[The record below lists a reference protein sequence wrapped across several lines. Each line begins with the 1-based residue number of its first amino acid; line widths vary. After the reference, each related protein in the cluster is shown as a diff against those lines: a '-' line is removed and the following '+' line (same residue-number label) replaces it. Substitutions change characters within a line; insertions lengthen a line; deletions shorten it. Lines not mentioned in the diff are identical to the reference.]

1 MTGTN
6 DDRPKVLRDTDDEAR
21 RLARVL
27 LRSARS
33 ASLAVLE
40 PETGHPLASR
50 VLTGLDIDGAPVIL
64 VSALSVHTRAL
75 RADTR
80 SSLLAGE
87 PGKGDPLAHPRLT
100 VITMAQE
107 LQRDT
112 KEHARLRDRF
122 VRRHPKAKLY
132 VDFPDFTFF
141 RLVPQ
146 RANLNGGFGRAYVL
160 SAGDLMIRSAVRE
173 ALADRENAAIEHMNT
188 DHAEAASVYANH
200 YCGAKGNKWTIS
212 GIDAAGIDLSAG
224 DELKRVEFA
233 EELTDPA
240 QLRTVLADLL
250 HKARA
255 GKA

>member
-1 MTGTN
+1 MTASK
-6 DDRPKVLRDTDDEAR
+6 DDRLKVLRDTDDEAR
-21 RLARVL
+21 RLARTL
-27 LRSARS
+27 LRSAGS

-40 PETGHPLASR
+40 PETGHPLATR

-64 VSALSVHTRAL
+64 VSALSVHTKAL
-75 RADTR
+75 RADPR

-100 VITMAQE
+100 LIATADEVA
-107 LQRDT
+107 RDT
-112 KEHARLRDRF
+112 KEHARLRERF

-141 RLVPQ
+141 RLVPL
-146 RANLNGGFGRAYVL
+146 RANLNGGFGKAYLL
-160 SAGDLMIRSAVRE
+160 SSDDLMIRSPARE
-173 ALADRENAAIEHMNT
+173 AIADRENAAIEHMNS

-200 YCGAKGNKWTIS
+200 YCGAKGNNWS
-212 GIDAAGIDLSAG
+212 LCGIDAAGIDLAAG

-250 HKARA
+250 RNARA
-255 GKA
+255 GQA

>member
-1 MTGTN
+1 MTGPN

-21 RLARVL
+21 RLARML

-64 VSALSVHTRAL
+64 VSALSGHTRAL
-75 RADTR
+75 RANPR

-100 VITMAQE
+100 VITVAAE
-107 LQRDT
+107 LERGT

-160 SAGDLMIRSAVRE
+160 SAEDLMIRSAVRE

-188 DHAEAASVYANH
+188 DHAEAASVYASH
-200 YCGAKGNKWTIS
+200 YCGAKGNKWAIS

-224 DELKRVEFA
+224 DELKRVEFE

-255 GKA
+255 DRA

>member
-1 MTGTN
+1 MTATN

-21 RLARVL
+21 RLARML

-64 VSALSVHTRAL
+64 VSALSGHTRAL
-75 RADTR
+75 RADPR

-100 VITMAQE
+100 VITVAAE
-107 LQRDT
+107 LERGT

-160 SAGDLMIRSAVRE
+160 SAEDLMIRSAVRE

-188 DHAEAASVYANH
+188 DHAEAASVYASH
-200 YCGAKGNKWTIS
+200 YCGAKGNKWAIS

-224 DELKRVEFA
+224 DELKRVEFE

-255 GKA
+255 DRA

>member
-1 MTGTN
+1 MTATN

-21 RLARVL
+21 RLARML

-64 VSALSVHTRAL
+64 VSALSGHTRAL
-75 RADTR
+75 RADPR

-100 VITMAQE
+100 VITVAAE
-107 LQRDT
+107 VERGT

-160 SAGDLMIRSAVRE
+160 SAEDLMIRSAVRE

-188 DHAEAASVYANH
+188 DHAEAASVYASH
-200 YCGAKGNKWTIS
+200 YCGAKGNKWAIS

-224 DELKRVEFA
+224 DELKRVEFE

-255 GKA
+255 DRA

>member
-1 MTGTN
+1 MTATN

-21 RLARVL
+21 RLARML

-64 VSALSVHTRAL
+64 VSALSGHTRAL
-75 RADTR
+75 RADPR

-100 VITMAQE
+100 VITVAAE
-107 LQRDT
+107 LERGT
-112 KEHARLRDRF
+112 KEHARLRGRF

-160 SAGDLMIRSAVRE
+160 SAEDLMIRSAVRE

-188 DHAEAASVYANH
+188 DHAEAASVYASH
-200 YCGAKGNKWTIS
+200 YCGAKGNKWAIS

-224 DELKRVEFA
+224 DELKRVEFE

-255 GKA
+255 DRA